1 MLKHV
6 LVPLDGSQ
14 LAEEALFYARNIV
27 DPNGRITLVAAVDV
41 PEAAVY
47 GYYPAVNLTDY
58 EHAFDDMLPTAKR
71 YLETIVS
78 KLNDGHLTVVAEAHM
93 GDAAEIIVTTA
104 ERCQVD
110 AIVMSTHGRSGLSRW
125 LLGSVSNKVL
135 SAKPC
140 PVFIVPSGEK
150 RKTAEVEKA
159 AVN

>member
-6 LVPLDGSQ
+6 LVPLDGSE
-14 LAEEALFYARNIV
+14 LAEEALHYATHII
-27 DPNGRITLVAAVDV
+27 DPNGKITLVAAVDV
-41 PEAAVY
+41 PDAAIY

-71 YLETIVS
+71 YLEGVAS
-78 KLNDGHLTVVAEAHM
+78 RLNDGHLTIVSEAHM
-93 GDAAEIIVTTA
+93 GDASEVITATA
-104 ERCQVD
+104 ERCHVD

-140 PVFIVPSGEK
+140 PIFIIPSREK
-150 RKTAEVEKA
+150 HKVEEPEKA
-159 AVN
+159 VVN